1 MIALVYLRD
10 VVACFVAVLF
20 FCIVMSLPKKALFL
34 SSFFG
39 TATYIIYRLLYFA
52 GQEILGY
59 LAATFFAAVS
69 AEILA
74 RFCKMPTTVFVF
86 PGIVPL
92 VPGVGL
98 HRSLIYLIND
108 NISGFVSQGINTLF
122 ISGIIAVTVAVVN
135 AFFRSVLSKS
145 GDQKSRFNSMRH

>member
-1 MIALVYLRD
+1 MIILGYIRD
-10 VVACFVAVLF
+10 LVACFVAVMF
-20 FCIVMSLPKKALFL
+20 FCVVMSLPKKAIML
-34 SSFFG
+34 SSLFG
-39 TATYIIYRLLYFA
+39 TVTYIIYRLIYFA

-74 RFCKMPTTVFVF
+74 RYCKMPTTVFVF

-98 HRSLIYLIND
+98 HRSLICLIND
-108 NISGFVSQGINTLF
+108 DISGFVSQGIKTLF
-122 ISGIIAVTVAVVN
+122 ISGVIAVTVAVVN

-145 GDQKSRFNSMRH
+145 GDQKSRFNSMKH